1 MQKHNVR
8 MHACMRLSIAG
19 VCNGAFLSSLSCLT
33 VSDLYLGSVSL
44 VSRVSGWCLKCPIVS
59 GESDFFW
66 RHNSPGGPVGVHCA
80 ECDRLSD
87 VFEFVK

>member
-8 MHACMRLSIAG
+8 MHACMRLSIIG

-59 GESDFFW
+59 GESDF
-66 RHNSPGGPVGVHCA
+66 SSISVGVLMLVDA
-80 ECDRLSD
+80 
-87 VFEFVK
+87 V